1 MKLSEETWSVPEHK
15 VSDVFVETLEES
27 IDSLNVTEIEVSV
40 ETEETPSTGEIEATT
55 G

>member
-1 MKLSEETWSVPEHK
+1 M
-15 VSDVFVETLEES
+15 VSMQEVSNVFVDTLEES
-27 IDSLNVTEIEVSV
+27 IASLNVTEIEVSI